1 MVNPSALGEKST
13 NKKIKLE
20 SYQYKTPA
28 KLSNCKAMLDDNSI
42 IDLTLLDNPTK
53 PRYNIALNSRILIK

>member
-1 MVNPSALGEKST
+1 MVNPSALEEKST
-13 NKKIKLE
+13 NKNLKLE
-20 SYQYKTPA
+20 NYQFKTPA

-53 PRYNIALNSRILIK
+53 PRYKLALNSHILIK